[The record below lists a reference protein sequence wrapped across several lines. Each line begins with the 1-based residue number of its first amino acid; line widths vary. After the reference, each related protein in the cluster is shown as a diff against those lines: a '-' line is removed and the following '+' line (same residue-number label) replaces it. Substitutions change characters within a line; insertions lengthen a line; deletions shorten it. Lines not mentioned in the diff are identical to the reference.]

1 MAMTKRHIVPPATAE
16 EISRAVG
23 VTAEDIKVVNRVL
36 RELGL
41 INEDTCLH
49 EDVPPAHTES
59 EDSPKP
65 DTN

>member
-1 MAMTKRHIVPPATAE
+1 MAMTKRHIVPPATAD

-23 VTAEDIKVVNRVL
+23 VTAEDIKVVDRVL

-41 INEDTCLH
+41 IDEDACLQD
-49 EDVPPAHTES
+49 DVPPAHTKS
-59 EDSPKP
+59 EDSQKP